1 MGMIGQLWDRWR
13 EVVVAALIFVVVLAI
28 SWEVCAG
35 FGHPRDGA
43 NRWAVCV
50 GLSVV
55 VATAAGLVLH
65 KEATRQGRESAGE
78 VVEGDDNRV
87 AGAGA
92 RRNALGDRASV
103 GGVPPTTAPA
113 SDECGA
119 DTAGIEVRGDR
130 NRVAGSGAHDNAF
143 GDGSEVHHP

>member
-1 MGMIGQLWDRWR
+1 MIRNQWDRWR

-28 SWEVCAG
+28 SWEICAG
-35 FGHPRDGA
+35 FGHPHDGA

-50 GLSVV
+50 GLAVV
-55 VATAAGLVLH
+55 MATAAGLVLH
-65 KEATRQGRESAGE
+65 KEAARQGRESAGG

-92 RRNALGDRASV
+92 HRNAFGDRASV
-103 GGVPPTTAPA
+103 GGVPPATARPA
-113 SDECGA
+113 SDERDA
-119 DTAGIEVRGDR
+119 EDAGIEVRGNR

-143 GDGSEVHHP
+143 GDDSEVRHP